1 MRRKAMEREERLKAN
16 AAAELVDPI
25 EALPPEL
32 GLHIFSFLSVA
43 QLARS
48 CQVSTL
54 WRCIATGSPPAT
66 NHGCALMLQTN
77 NTTCVSL

>member
-1 MRRKAMEREERLKAN
+1 VRRKAMEREERLKSN

-48 CQVSTL
+48 CQVSIL
-54 WRCIATGSPPAT
+54 WRCIATGPPPAT
-66 NHGCALMLQTN
+66 NHGCALN
-77 NTTCVSL
+77 VAN